1 MASFFRICIRPP
13 ERRHTRFAGFLLTTV
28 LLYPL
33 QAAEKWV
40 ELDSGPFRVISPNGR
55 DNAQIRLG
63 ELEQFRYAFGLVT
76 GVKDPQLVWPLKLVL
91 SRKDFQAPAL
101 SRDAIV
107 ASVPESSPL
116 PPEFL
121 EKLTALFIGDNLKRL
136 PPGFDAGLVALFS
149 TLESKGTHIRIGT
162 PPAEPSARSA
172 GWGLLQMLVTDEN
185 TRGEVRVFLY
195 NLQQGASMDSACRGA
210 FQKPYAEIQARLDRY
225 LKAGSFPAA
234 EFSGAA
240 ISPKRDFRAD
250 ALDQNDAGLL
260 RADMALGSG
269 RADAGALYQS
279 QHGPESDAGAGLAA
293 LAREDKAGARKSFE
307 AAIAQGAKSAR
318 AYLEMGIL
326 ETDVSKKHAYL
337 TRAIELNPR
346 WAEPHYQMALAA
358 KNPANQVAALR
369 LAVSLAPR
377 NLEWWR
383 KLAQAATAAGDFP
396 EAAKAW
402 TGASLAAHDDSERAQ
417 ILKARADME
426 HQRSDALDAERK
438 RQAEEEA
445 RELERVKQQ
454 TLSEIRAAENKA
466 NDALNRDDSAPLSNP
481 VPYSELDRQG
491 SKFEGVAIHLDCRT
505 KFSILSVRGEDG
517 RVSKFVVGDLSSLS
531 TGHGGSVLSCG
542 PQKSPRRIV
551 LEYQPRN
558 DRRLGIIGEV
568 RTIQF
573 P

>member
-1 MASFFRICIRPP
+1 M
-13 ERRHTRFAGFLLTTV
+13 
-28 LLYPL
+28 
-33 QAAEKWV
+33 

-55 DNAQIRLG
+55 ENAQIRLG

-121 EKLTALFIGDNLKRL
+121 GKLTSLFIGDNLKRL
-136 PPGFDAGLVALFS
+136 PPGLDAGLVALFS
-149 TLESKGTHIRIGT
+149 TIESKGTHIRIGA
-162 PPAEPSARSA
+162 PPADRSARSA

-195 NLQQGASMDSACRGA
+195 NLQQGATMDSACRSA
-210 FQKPYAEIQARLDRY
+210 FQKPYSEIQARLDTY

-240 ISPKRDFRAD
+240 INPRRDFRAD

-260 RADMALGSG
+260 RADMALASG
-269 RADAGALYQS
+269 GAGAGSLYQS
-279 QHGPESDAGAGLAA
+279 QHGPEADAGAGLAA
-293 LAREDKAGARKSFE
+293 LARGDKAAAGKSFE

-337 TRAIELNPR
+337 TRAAELNPR

-383 KLAQAATAAGDFP
+383 MLAEAATAAGDFP

-402 TGASLAAHDDSERAQ
+402 TGAGLAAHDDSERTR
-417 ILKARADME
+417 ILQARADME
-426 HQRSDALDAERK
+426 HKRSDALDAERK
-438 RQAEEEA
+438 RHAEEEA
-445 RELERVKQQ
+445 RELERVKQR

-466 NDALNRDDSAPLSNP
+466 NDALNRDALGQKDSAPISNP
-481 VPYSELDRQG
+481 IPYSALDRQG
-491 SKFEGVAIHLDCRT
+491 PKFEGVAIDLDCRP
-505 KFSILSVRGEDG
+505 KFSILSVRNEDG
-517 RVSKFVVGDLSSLS
+517 HVSKFVIGDLSSLS
-531 TGHGGSVLSCG
+531 TGSGGSALSCG
-542 PQKSPRRIV
+542 PQKSPRRLIV
-551 LEYQPRN
+551 EYQPRN
-558 DRRLGIIGEV
+558 DRRLGVIGEV